1 MESNRHIN
9 TIDLWIKILFTA
21 WMGPVLP
28 YRWRE
33 NLLQKWGNLDNRRVL
48 ARCILPNPAFL
59 ILKDISHS
67 ALN

>member
-1 MESNRHIN
+1 MESYRHVN
-9 TIDLWIKILFTA
+9 TSDLWIKILFTA

-28 YRWRE
+28 YWWRK
-33 NLLQKWGNLDNRRVL
+33 NLLQKWENLDNRCVL
-48 ARCILPNPAFL
+48 ALCILPNLAFL